1 MSPSNGKDGVQSGD
15 KKGLSE
21 AQTTFGFS
29 RDFDKDFRLGKIL
42 GRGSFGTV
50 YAVHPTTKSK
60 YAGRNDLAVKVVN
73 KISFKNEKEVYWLKQ
88 EITIMRTLSNSLNIV
103 NLYDTYENPG
113 RVYIL
118 MEKCTGGTLYD
129 RIARGKSYS
138 ESMARIVFGDIIR
151 TVQQCHLRGVLHRD
165 IKPENFLFASP
176 AKTAPLKATDFGLA
190 CFCKPNEKLKEVTGT
205 PYFIGT
211 FDVHVA

>member
-118 MEKCTGGTLYD
+118 MEKCTGKRGEKCTYKD
-129 RIARGKSYS
+129 VFRRILSNPIELKGAWTFPWDLNVKQV
-138 ESMARIVFGDIIR
+138 RI
-151 TVQQCHLRGVLHRD
+151 
-165 IKPENFLFASP
+165 PSP
-176 AKTAPLKATDFGLA
+176 SLQGRMIL
-190 CFCKPNEKLKEVTGT
+190 
-205 PYFIGT
+205 
-211 FDVHVA
+211 